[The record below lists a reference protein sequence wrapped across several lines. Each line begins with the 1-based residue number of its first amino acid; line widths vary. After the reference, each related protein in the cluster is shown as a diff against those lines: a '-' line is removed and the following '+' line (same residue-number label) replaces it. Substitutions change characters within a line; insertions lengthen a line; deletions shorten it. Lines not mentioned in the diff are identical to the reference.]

1 VNSAKCALADQ
12 RLYRWRQTLPR
23 AVNDAVAKPRTS
35 EMMKHV
41 HVKVRLPDEDE
52 KQAEAEKTARL
63 RALRLTKEA
72 ADKKVAAREIVAV
85 LPRSRKAQ
93 PNQPILRIS

>member
-1 VNSAKCALADQ
+1 
-12 RLYRWRQTLPR
+12 
-23 AVNDAVAKPRTS
+23 
-35 EMMKHV
+35 MMKHV
-41 HVKVRLPDEDE
+41 HVKVKLPGEDE

-85 LPRSRKAQ
+85 LPPSRKGQ
-93 PNQPILRIS
+93 PNRPILRMS